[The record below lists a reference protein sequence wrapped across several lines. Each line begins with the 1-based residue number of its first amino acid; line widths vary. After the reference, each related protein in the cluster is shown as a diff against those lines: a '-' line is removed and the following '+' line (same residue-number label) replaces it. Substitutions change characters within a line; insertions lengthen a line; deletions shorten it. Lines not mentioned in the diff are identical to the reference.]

1 MEHILDI
8 VMIPI
13 QVIIVFYSL
22 YYFTLACFG
31 LMKRREHSTAAP
43 KHTFAAV
50 ICAHNEERVVW
61 QLIDNLKQ
69 LNYPRDMYDIYV
81 VADNCTDNTADICR
95 EHGAI
100 VKVRT
105 NKEEVGKGY
114 ALDWMF
120 SQMLAQEKQYD
131 AFVVF
136 DADNLV
142 HPEFLREMNHHLMK
156 GEKVI
161 QGYMDSKNPTDS
173 WIAGTFSIAFWLINH
188 MWHLAKY
195 NIGLSTALG
204 GTGMCIATEI
214 VRKYGWGCEC
224 LTEDM

>member
-1 MEHILDI
+1 
-8 VMIPI
+8 
-13 QVIIVFYSL
+13 
-22 YYFTLACFG
+22 
-31 LMKRREHSTAAP
+31 MKRLRAQYGSP
-43 KHTFAAV
+43 KAYVRCV
-50 ICAHNEERVVW
+50 ICAHNEERVIW

-69 LNYPRDMYDIYV
+69 LNYPKDMYDIYV

-95 EHGAI
+95 DHGAI

-142 HPEFLREMNHHLMK
+142 HPEFCGK
-156 GEKVI
+156 
-161 QGYMDSKNPTDS
+161 
-173 WIAGTFSIAFWLINH
+173 
-188 MWHLAKY
+188 
-195 NIGLSTALG
+195 
-204 GTGMCIATEI
+204 
-214 VRKYGWGCEC
+214 
-224 LTEDM
+224 